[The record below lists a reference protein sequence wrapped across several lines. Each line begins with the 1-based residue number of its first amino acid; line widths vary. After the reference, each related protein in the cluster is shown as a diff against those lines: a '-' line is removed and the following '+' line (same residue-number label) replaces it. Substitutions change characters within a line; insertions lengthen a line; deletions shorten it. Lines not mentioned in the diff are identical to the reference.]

1 MRAVEVIGNRIFASD
16 EVGVFE
22 REDVMS
28 SSPPPSSPY
37 PTNVAME
44 SRVATCVGTLGVR
57 LRYNIHLRK
66 TPRIANPVLLLP
78 SEKAAKSTPAS
89 RVVLPVSLK

>member
-1 MRAVEVIGNRIFASD
+1 VRAVEVIGNRIFASD

-37 PTNVAME
+37 PTNVWNQEWQHVLAPSVYVLGITFTLEKRRALQILFCYCHRRRQPNLLRLPE
-44 SRVATCVGTLGVR
+44 SYYRCL
-57 LRYNIHLRK
+57 
-66 TPRIANPVLLLP
+66 
-78 SEKAAKSTPAS
+78 
-89 RVVLPVSLK
+89 